1 MVIYNLAYKS
11 LCFIYVNSLTF
22 KMINIVPGGGSG
34 AQSFNP
40 STQEGEAGKSLSSRP
55 ARASVC
61 LSGLQSEF
69 QEALET
75 GKPCL
80 G

>member
-1 MVIYNLAYKS
+1 VVIYNLAYKS

-55 ARASVC
+55 VWSTEQVPGHP
-61 LSGLQSEF
+61 GLHR
-69 QEALET
+69 ET
-75 GKPCL
+75 LP
-80 G
+80 